1 MQFRDYTKYD
11 VYPDGRIWS
20 YKKKRFL
27 KPQTRKDGYQ
37 IVSLSDN
44 EGKQKPYYLHRVV
57 WESVTREPIPSN
69 MEINHISEDKTENFF
84 ENLQLMSHKQNL
96 NFGSRNSRISK
107 TMTNGKTSKPVGAFK
122 DGELVFTFPS
132 AREAGRQGFCK
143 SAVVSCCNG
152 KRKTHKGFTW
162 KYIN

>member
-1 MQFRDYTKYD
+1 
-11 VYPDGRIWS
+11 
-20 YKKKRFL
+20 
-27 KPQTRKDGYQ
+27 
-37 IVSLSDN
+37 
-44 EGKQKPYYLHRVV
+44 
-57 WESVTREPIPSN
+57 
-69 MEINHISEDKTENFF
+69 
-84 ENLQLMSHKQNL
+84 
-96 NFGSRNSRISK
+96 
-107 TMTNGKTSKPVGAFK
+107 MTNGKTSKPVGAFK